1 MINENN
7 ILRHELIG
15 LNVEIASSLNP
26 LNNGINGKVVDE
38 SQQTI
43 TIRTN
48 KGDKKV
54 LKSISNFIFN
64 SKNNLFKVK
73 GLKIIKRPWERV
85 KI

>member
-54 LKSISNFIFN
+54 LKSISNFIFK
-64 SKNNLFKVK
+64 SKNNSFKVK

>member
-15 LNVEIASSLNP
+15 LNVEIDGSLNP

-54 LKSISNFIFN
+54 LKSISNFIFK
-64 SKNNLFKVK
+64 SKNNSFKVK